1 MINNLNI
8 ETKFW
13 VANNIEKMKISS
25 IFFFNITKY
34 YEHEKTFKLDGNVIF
49 QPG

>member
-13 VANNIEKMKISS
+13 IANNIEKNENFID
-25 IFFFNITKY
+25 FFFNITKY